1 MQKKAVLSVFVF
13 LLAFLFLTSSSFAT
27 PSLKEITL
35 KLQEQTDKIQTLE
48 ADIQTI
54 LSTPLINDG
63 EPTIMESKLF
73 KKGKDKTRTE
83 ITTPSA
89 QIMVVN
95 GTTIYAK
102 DVDSGQVVKTE
113 KTYAPDQFDP
123 NSDFL
128 DLERYLKDYDLKV
141 TQKADAL
148 QIEGKPKQAS
158 KMIKRLTLDLDSKD
172 FQVKKII
179 IYNLK
184 DQPLFNIALEY
195 ESVGGVS
202 VPVHTTADMN
212 SVLGSMKIEMI
223 YKNVKV
229 NQPLDDGLF
238 VLK

>member
-1 MQKKAVLSVFVF
+1 MQKKALLSVFLF
-13 LLAFLFLTSSSFAT
+13 FLTLLLIDSVSLAA

-63 EPTIMESKLF
+63 EPTVMESKLF

-113 KTYAPDQFDP
+113 KKYSPDQFDP

-128 DLERYLKDYDLKV
+128 DLERYLKDYDLTV
-141 TQKADAL
+141 QQKSDIL

-158 KMIKRLTLDLDSKD
+158 KMIKRLTLDLDPKD
-172 FQVKKII
+172 FQVKKIV

-184 DQPLFNIALEY
+184 DQPLFNIALDY
-195 ESVGGVS
+195 EVINEIS

-229 NQPLDDGLF
+229 NQPMDDGLF
-238 VLK
+238 ELK

>member
-1 MQKKAVLSVFVF
+1 MQKKTVLSTLLIFLSLVFI
-13 LLAFLFLTSSSFAT
+13 TNTSFAT
-27 PSLKEITL
+27 PTLKEITQ
-35 KLQEQTDKIQTLE
+35 KLQEQTDKIQTLQ

-63 EPTIMESKLF
+63 EPTVMESKLF

-95 GTTIYAK
+95 GKTIYAK
-102 DVDSGQVVKTE
+102 DVDSGQVVKSE
-113 KTYAPDQFDP
+113 KTYAADQFDP

-128 DLERYLKDYDLKV
+128 DLERYLKDYDL
-141 TQKADAL
+141 TIQQKAEL
-148 QIEGKPKQAS
+148 FQIQGKPKQAS
-158 KMIKRLTLDLDSKD
+158 KMIKRLTLDLDPKD
-172 FQVKKII
+172 FQIKNII

-184 DQPLFNIALEY
+184 DQVLFNIALEY
-195 ESVGGVS
+195 ETIDGVS

-212 SVLGSMKIEMI
+212 SVLGSMKIEMV

-229 NQPLDDGLF
+229 NQPMDDGLF
-238 VLK
+238 ILN

>member
-1 MQKKAVLSVFVF
+1 MQKKILINGFLTVLA
-13 LLAFLFLTSSSFAT
+13 LLFLTNVSFAT
-27 PSLKEITL
+27 PTLKEITQ
-35 KLQEQTDKIQTLE
+35 KLQEQTEQIKTLE
-48 ADIQTI
+48 ADIQTV

-63 EPTIMESKLF
+63 EPTIMESKLY

-113 KTYAPDQFDP
+113 KKYSPDQFDP

-141 TQKADAL
+141 TQKAEIL
-148 QIEGKPKQAS
+148 QIEGKPKQTS

-184 DQPLFNIALEY
+184 DQPLFTITLKY
-195 ESVGGVS
+195 EDFNGIS
-202 VPVHTTADMN
+202 VPVYTNADMN
-212 SVLGSMKIEMI
+212 SIIGSMKIEMT
-223 YKNVKV
+223 YSNVKV
-229 NQPLDDGLF
+229 NQPLDDRLF
-238 VLK
+238 VLQ

>member
-1 MQKKAVLSVFVF
+1 MQKKVLIKSFLILFVIFF
-13 LLAFLFLTSSSFAT
+13 LISPSFAAPT
-27 PSLKEITL
+27 LKEITQ
-35 KLQEQTDKIQTLE
+35 KLQEQTAKIQTLE

-63 EPTIMESKLF
+63 EPTIMESKLY

-113 KTYAPDQFDP
+113 KKYSPDQFDP

-128 DLERYLKDYDLKV
+128 DLERYLKDYELTV
-141 TQKADAL
+141 QQKAEIL
-148 QIEGKPKQAS
+148 QIQGKPKQAS
-158 KMIKRLTLDLDSKD
+158 KMIKRLTLDLDPQD

>member
-1 MQKKAVLSVFVF
+1 MQLKKYLGIYVFLIGFVF
-13 LLAFLFLTSSSFAT
+13 INTAFAT
-27 PSLKEITL
+27 PTLKEITQ

-48 ADIQTI
+48 ADIQTV

-95 GTTIYAK
+95 GTIIYAK

-113 KTYAPDQFDP
+113 KKYSPDQFDP

-128 DLERYLKDYDLKV
+128 DLERYLKDYDLTV
-141 TQKADAL
+141 QQNADVL

-172 FQVKKII
+172 FQVKKIV

-184 DQPLFNIALEY
+184 DQPMFEITLKYDQID
-195 ESVGGVS
+195 GIS
-202 VPVHTTADMN
+202 VPVYTHADIN
-212 SVLGSMKIEMI
+212 SVLGNMKIEMI

-229 NQPLDDGLF
+229 NQPIDDGLF